1 MMGANSMAESTKQ
14 ERLIKAKVARGRSYY
29 IAVGRRLLGYDADTK
44 REVFGPIC
52 EWRTEGQEVELPEA
66 EVIRGR
72 ELGYL
77 FDPNKVALP
86 AASDG
91 SMITRTDDAY
101 RPGLI
106 EQRMR

>member
-1 MMGANSMAESTKQ
+1 L
-14 ERLIKAKVARGRSYY
+14 RRGRSYY
-29 IAVGRRLLGYDADTK
+29 IAVGTKLLDYDKDTHK
-44 REVFGPIC
+44 EIFGPIC
-52 EWRTEGQEVELPEA
+52 EWRTEGQEVELSEA

-91 SMITRTDDAY
+91 SMITRTDDGF